1 MPCLPIVALALPETP
16 SPIVRLTLFLFFSVA
31 TSLFLCSRFVLSFFV
46 VVHVVA
52 LSGNAQMV
60 GEIQYE
66 TDRSRFLGRGRSI
79 RNPAALDEG
88 AKLSGRVG

>member
-1 MPCLPIVALALPETP
+1 MDSERECHPCLSPP
-16 SPIVRLTLFLFFSVA
+16 SCRRQHHSLLYATFFFFFFFFFFIDCFFS
-31 TSLFLCSRFVLSFFV
+31 L

-52 LSGNAQMV
+52 LSGNAQTV

-79 RNPAALDEG
+79 RNPAVMDPD

>member
-1 MPCLPIVALALPETP
+1 VHALLAYRRPRAAGNTIP
-16 SPIVRLTLFLFFSVA
+16 YCTSNVISFLRC
-31 TSLFLCSRFVLSFFV
+31 LFLCSRFVLSFFV

-52 LSGNAQMV
+52 LSGNAQIV

-79 RNPAALDEG
+79 RNPAALDDG

>member
-1 MPCLPIVALALPETP
+1 
-16 SPIVRLTLFLFFSVA
+16 
-31 TSLFLCSRFVLSFFV
+31 